1 MATDHAAELRDQMRL
16 VWADDPVVPQTKN
29 IMERDVFALKLD
41 DKNADQTAQLCMD
54 MEQGLTTTGHVT
66 TPNPTPAALATQRGL
81 LGPLQAAR
89 SAAVSALAM
98 ADHEIEL
105 WQQNTGAMLVASARN
120 SQTAVGGNRTK
131 MGELMIPLRALPT
144 ITTDNPEA
152 IQDLHADD
160 GDMLGETDWSW
171 PARKPGRPL
180 YHFETAPS
188 PTGPWTLE
196 KTLTKSKY
204 TTHSTPGD
212 EIWGRVTV
220 ELNGFKSDPSQP
232 VFFRPH

>member
-1 MATDHAAELRDQMRL
+1 
-16 VWADDPVVPQTKN
+16 
-29 IMERDVFALKLD
+29 MERDVFALKLD

-120 SQTAVGGNRTK
+120 SQTAVGADRAK
-131 MGELMIPLRALPT
+131 MGQLMIPLRALGQK
-144 ITTDNPEA
+144 TTDNPPA
-152 IQDLHADD
+152 IVDLHADD
-160 GDMLGETDWSW
+160 GDMIGETDWSW
-171 PARKPGRPL
+171 PARKPGVPL
-180 YHFETAPS
+180 YILETAPA
-188 PTGPWTLE
+188 PTGPFTVVYTGL
-196 KTLTKSKY
+196 KSKC
-204 TTHSTPGD
+204 TTHTTPGV
-212 EIWGRVTV
+212 EVWGRVTV
-220 ELNGFKSDPSQP
+220 ELNGFRSDPSG
-232 VFFRPH
+232 VVCFRPH